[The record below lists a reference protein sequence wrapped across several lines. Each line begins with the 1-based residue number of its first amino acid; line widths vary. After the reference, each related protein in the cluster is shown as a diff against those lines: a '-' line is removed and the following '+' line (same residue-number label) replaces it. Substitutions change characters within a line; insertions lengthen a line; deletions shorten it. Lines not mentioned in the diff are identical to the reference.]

1 VLRGELA
8 RSALSDFERQHG
20 MPGFSPT
27 QGHVPSAVPFLGHA
41 REAMLR
47 GDLKTAM
54 FIGKGSLFLGKMTNL
69 SDGMSFIL
77 EQQGQQ
83 R

>member
-1 VLRGELA
+1 
-8 RSALSDFERQHG
+8 
-20 MPGFSPT
+20 
-27 QGHVPSAVPFLGHA
+27 
-41 REAMLR
+41 MLR

-54 FIGKGSLFLGKMTNL
+54 VIGKGSLFLGKVTNL